1 MTCCQEA
8 GWTPAITGL
17 FEIRTGS
24 AGFMLMISTDTT
36 ATVKST
42 LMLFCSSIIRHQQI
56 SLHSLLTHILQNS
69 FLIERKFLSDLLRE
83 LKTSEFELRRFA

>member
-1 MTCCQEA
+1 MTCYQEA
-8 GWTPAITGL
+8 GWTPSITGL

-56 SLHSLLTHILQNS
+56 SLYSLLTHILQNS

-83 LKTSEFELRRFA
+83 LKTLEFELRGFA